1 MFRLLVALS
10 LLGAVVAALAGA
22 GRSSGTR
29 AQDGTPAAAGHPL
42 VGSWEVVIDFEGAG
56 APELISLVT
65 YTTDGVVLVA
75 NAGQLPGLPPAS
87 GLFFTEGH
95 GAWTATGE
103 RTADASF
110 RFLVLDQTGGL
121 AGTSVTRTR
130 IEVNPAGDAYGGTF
144 ALDTLTPEGNS
155 MGAGR
160 GTLRAT
166 RIGVESLGTPAAT
179 PVSWQRRVARN

>member
-1 MFRLLVALS
+1 MHRILVSLS
-10 LLGAVVAALAGA
+10 LLGAVVVGLAGI
-22 GRSSGTR
+22 GRLSDSR
-29 AQDGTPAAAGHPL
+29 AQVATPPPSGHPL
-42 VGSWEVVIDFEGAG
+42 VGSWEVVIAFEGDL
-56 APELISLVT
+56 APELVSLVT
-65 YTTDGVVLVA
+65 YTTDGAVLVA

-121 AGTSVTRTR
+121 AGTSVTRST
-130 IEVNPAGDAYGGTF
+130 IGVSAAGDAYAGTF
-144 ALDTLTPEGNS
+144 SLDTLTPEGNS
-155 MGAGR
+155 MGAGA

-166 RIGVESLGTPAAT
+166 RIGVEPLGTPGVAT
-179 PVSWQRRVARN
+179 PIA

>member
-1 MFRLLVALS
+1 MRRLVVPLSIVAVGLV
-10 LLGAVVAALAGA
+10 GLAGPGLLA
-22 GRSSGTR
+22 DSR
-29 AQDGTPAAAGHPL
+29 AQEATPTASGHPL
-42 VGSWEVVIDFEGAG
+42 VGSWEVVFAFEDGAG
-56 APELISLVT
+56 FQLSSLVT
-65 YTTDGVVLVA
+65 YTADGNVLVA

-121 AGTSVTRTR
+121 AGTSIARMA
-130 IEVNPAGDAYGGTF
+130 IEIDPSGDGHAGSFT
-144 ALDTLTPEGNS
+144 LDTVTPAGNS

-166 RIGVESLGTPAAT
+166 RIGVEPLGTPVGTPAAT
-179 PVSWQRRVARN
+179 PLA